1 MVPALGAVGHV
12 REGVKT
18 IARIVVVAIVGVA
31 MVIAGIGAPEIVV
44 TTAQA
49 IAAAVV
55 QVDAL

>member
-1 MVPALGAVGHV
+1 M